1 MKNVLIINLRR
12 LGDIYS
18 TGHLINS
25 IKQNSPATTISL
37 LIYKEFENIT
47 RSLGNVDQFFFIDR
61 KKITSLR
68 KNPIFSPALAIEKFY
83 CDLVNIQKTNW
94 DQIINFSNDKIGSYL
109 VSYLTADNPNIEC
122 FGIKY
127 LTSQTMTRS
136 SDWAIMLNDILPCYT
151 HTPVHF
157 IDCYHHLYGVSWAP
171 LKSNLIKTHPKHD
184 QSVQEVLEKI
194 KKDTPLTNGEIQV
207 VGIQLKSSDTSKD
220 IPAETIIELIS
231 LLLDNS
237 KVFPVLLIAPI
248 KQEQDLACDINAYF
262 DNTLVVIESDLY
274 ALGSVIKHLNCI
286 ITPDTFIKHMCDLT
300 GTPMVEISRGKSPFL
315 KQGTY
320 NINSYILTPALS
332 TRKYEQINLEN
343 EGRIK
348 AGDIF
353 QTMQLALKHISISDI
368 KLSSD
373 LTIYG
378 PMRDELGI
386 YYMPISGSYDIEIE
400 LSRYLSRYYI
410 KKIFNQNKVLDISF
424 FNDVKNFRLHA
435 WLDCEKN
442 AVTELTRDL
451 LSTLKHLLLSQKNK
465 TKTKEFVVSLERLL
479 GHIEKHHVA
488 SIPLHFFK
496 AQVDS
501 LTSDSTTQNVQ
512 VVEELLYKLKSDI
525 QQVLV
530 CFKEFESLIQDTHS
544 SLKPVS
550 VLNMPKI

>member
-12 LGDIYS
+12 LGDLYS

-25 IKQNSPATTISL
+25 IKQNDPTIAVSM

-47 RSLGNVDQFFFIDR
+47 RSLGNIDQFFFIDR
-61 KKITSLR
+61 KKITALK
-68 KNPIFSPALAIEKFY
+68 KNPIFSPALAIEKFHN
-83 CDLVNIQKTNW
+83 DLADIQQINW
-94 DQIINFSNDKIGSYL
+94 DQIINYSNDKIATYLSSYF
-109 VSYLTADNPNIEC
+109 TADKPNIEF

-136 SDWAIMLNDILPCYT
+136 SDWAIMFNDILPCYA

-157 IDCYHHLYGVSWAP
+157 VDCYHHLYGAPWAP
-171 LKSNLIKTHPKHD
+171 VKNHLIKTHPKHD
-184 QSVQEVLEKI
+184 QSVQDVLEKI
-194 KKDTPLTNGEIQV
+194 KKGDTFTNCEIQV

-248 KQEQDLACDINAYF
+248 KLEQDLACDINAYF
-262 DNTLVVIESDLY
+262 DNTLIVIESDLY

-286 ITPDTFIKHMCDLT
+286 ITPDTFIKHMCDLAE
-300 GTPMVEISRGKSPFL
+300 TPIVEVSRGKSPFL

-320 NINSYILTPALS
+320 NINSYVLTPSLP
-332 TRKYEQINLEN
+332 TRKYDSTDMEN

-348 AGDIF
+348 AGDIY
-353 QTMQLALKHISISDI
+353 QAMQLALKHILLSEV

-373 LTIYG
+373 ITIYG
-378 PMRDELGI
+378 PVRDELGI
-386 YYMPISGSYDIEIE
+386 YYMPISGSYDIELE
-400 LSRYLSRYYI
+400 LTRYLARHYI
-410 KKIFNQNKVLDISF
+410 KKTFIQHKALDISF
-424 FNDVKNFRLHA
+424 FKDAKNFRLHA

-442 AVTELTRDL
+442 AVTELTRDI

-465 TKTKEFVVSLERLL
+465 TKTKDFVVSLERLL
-479 GHIEKHHVA
+479 GHTEKHHVA

-496 AQVDS
+496 AHVDS
-501 LTSDSTTQNVQ
+501 LTSDSTAQNVQ
-512 VVEELLYKLKSDI
+512 VVEELLYKLKGDI

-530 CFKEFESLIQDTHS
+530 CFKEFESLIQDTRS
-544 SLKPVS
+544 STKTVGG
-550 VLNMPKI
+550 LNIPQT

>member
-25 IKQNSPATTISL
+25 IKQSSPAVTVSL
-37 LIYKEFENIT
+37 LIYKEFESIT

-61 KKITSLR
+61 KKITALK
-68 KNPIFSPALAIEKFY
+68 KNPIFSPGLAIEKFHN
-83 CDLVNIQKTNW
+83 DLIDIQQTNW
-94 DQIINFSNDKIGSYL
+94 DQIINYSNDKIGTYL
-109 VSYLTADNPNIEC
+109 SSYLTADKPNIEF

-136 SDWAIMLNDILPCYT
+136 SDWAIMFNDILPCYA

-157 IDCYHHLYGVSWAP
+157 IDCYHHLYGVTWSP
-171 LKSNLIKTHPKHD
+171 LKNNLIKTHPKHD
-184 QSVQEVLEKI
+184 QSVQDVIEKI
-194 KKDTPLTNGEIQV
+194 KKDGNLTDGEIKV

-220 IPAETIIELIS
+220 ILAETIIELIS

-237 KVFPVLLIAPI
+237 KVFPVLLIAPN

-286 ITPDTFIKHMCDLT
+286 ITPDTFIKHMCDLSE
-300 GTPMVEISRGKSPFL
+300 TPMVEVSRGKSPFL

-320 NINSYILTPALS
+320 NINSYVLTPALS
-332 TRKYEQINLEN
+332 TRKYDGTNLEN

-348 AGDIF
+348 AGDIY
-353 QTMQLALKHISISDI
+353 QAMQLALKHIFISEVNLSNDI
-368 KLSSD
+368 
-373 LTIYG
+373 TIYG

-386 YYMPISGSYDIEIE
+386 YYMPICGSYDIEIE
-400 LSRYLSRYYI
+400 LSRYLARHYI
-410 KKIFNQNKVLDISF
+410 KRTFNRNKDLDISF
-424 FNDVKNFRLHA
+424 FKDAKNFRLHA

-465 TKTKEFVVSLERLL
+465 TKTKDFVVSLERLL
-479 GHIEKHHVA
+479 GHSEKHHVA

-501 LTSDSTTQNVQ
+501 LASDSTAQNVQ
-512 VVEELLYKLKSDI
+512 IVEELLYKLKGDI

-530 CFKEFESLIQDTHS
+530 CFKEFESLIQDTRS
-544 SLKPVS
+544 ATKTVS
-550 VLNMPKI
+550 GLNIPQT